1 MICQLGACQKE
12 AKFLPVIMLNAFNDL
27 SCVVK
32 ICYFARLSCEQHQ
45 SLVTIED
52 FFDCQGWDKISSQF
66 ANLKK
71 RPDLTTIRL
80 VFEPIPIPGVMQQE
94 DARAK
99 AAESRK
105 S

>member
-1 MICQLGACQKE
+1 MICQLGMCQKE
-12 AKFLPVIMLNAFNDL
+12 AKFVPVIMLNALNDP

-32 ICYFARLSCEQHQ
+32 IFCIGRLSCEQHQ

-52 FFDCQGWDKISSQF
+52 FFDHQGWKKISKEF

-71 RPDLTTIRL
+71 RPNLTTIRL
-80 VFEPIPIPGVMQQE
+80 VFESITDVMQQE
-94 DARAK
+94 DLRAK
-99 AAESRK
+99 ATESRK